1 MRNSGNKIL
10 WQNIFEYSVN
20 AKKAK
25 KEEYILDKL
34 KANSEIVE
42 LNEINNY
49 SKCKWIKFL
58 KI

>member
-34 KANSEIVE
+34 KANQISDTDHPH
-42 LNEINNY
+42 
-49 SKCKWIKFL
+49 SKL
-58 KI
+58 DSVPR